1 MKGRRKADLQTLDLF
16 ATAASTAATE
26 DGDTITL
33 TTADLLA
40 ALERLADAG
49 LLRRLDSALAAF
61 VAEQDAEA
69 EPALLIATAVLAQ
82 MEGRGHSCLP
92 LQALAHNPNEILGW
106 PKEAMPVQLSLWEQL
121 PSRLGNWLQ
130 ALRRSPVVRVVTPG
144 ESSEGQGQP
153 LVLLDGA
160 APLLYLRRC
169 CDEGIEEIRG
179 RTQKAQKLRRSRKRE
194 YQIWL

>member
-92 LQALAHNPNEILGW
+92 LQALAQNPNEILGW
-106 PKEAMPVQLSLWEQL
+106 PKEAAPVQLSLWEQL
-121 PSRLGNWLQ
+121 PATLDGWLQ
-130 ALRRSPVVRVVTPG
+130 ALRRSLVVRVMRGVKR
-144 ESSEGQGQP
+144 
-153 LVLLDGA
+153 A
-160 APLLYLRRC
+160 R
-169 CDEGIEEIRG
+169 DE
-179 RTQKAQKLRRSRKRE
+179 ASP
-194 YQIWL
+194 

>member
-40 ALERLADAG
+40 VLERLADAG

-61 VAEQDAEA
+61 VAEQDADA

-92 LQALAHNPNEILGW
+92 LQALAQGLRMEFHDIQQIGPDL
-106 PKEAMPVQLSLWEQL
+106 
-121 PSRLGNWLQ
+121 RLI
-130 ALRRSPVVRVVTPG
+130 ARV
-144 ESSEGQGQP
+144 
-153 LVLLDGA
+153 A
-160 APLLYLRRC
+160 
-169 CDEGIEEIRG
+169 G
-179 RTQKAQKLRRSRKRE
+179 RAQF
-194 YQIWL
+194 